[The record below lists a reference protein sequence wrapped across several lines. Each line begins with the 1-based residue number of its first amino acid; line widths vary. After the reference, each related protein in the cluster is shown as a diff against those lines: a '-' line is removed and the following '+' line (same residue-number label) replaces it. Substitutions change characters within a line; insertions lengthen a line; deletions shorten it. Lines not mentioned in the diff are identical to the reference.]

1 MAKEEGLLHKLHGD
15 YPFIEAEMK
24 WGIQYELVE
33 HVDDF
38 LYRRIR
44 LGFLSLKAVEDC
56 KMKVIDYFAQLKH
69 WDVKRK
75 EEELGRLAL
84 LAEIVQ

>member
-1 MAKEEGLLHKLHGD
+1 MAKEEGLLHRLHTE

-24 WGIQYELVE
+24 WGLDYELVE

-44 LGFLSLKAVEDC
+44 LGFLDLEAVDSVRDKVVAYFGKEKKWDNARITEELKRLD
-56 KMKVIDYFAQLKH
+56 QLK
-69 WDVKRK
+69 
-75 EEELGRLAL
+75 
-84 LAEIVQ
+84 EIVQ